1 MKYETFEIDGYSIF
15 VSYYDSQS
23 ELLLEAKTKG
33 EPLIGTYSVIKHQ
46 RHTPD
51 GDYHLH
57 VYDGQNQI
65 FAINKGGL
73 AHDGYHGVRIPN
85 KVYQE
90 LKKRYNGWHFPPNK
104 IIETVNFTYILKPLD
119 ELTYKEIINEI
130 TTIQGERDI
139 LETFKSLIG
148 KSHILNENISKND
161 IRNQIEQVTER
172 FKELFL
178 ESVRRI

>member
-1 MKYETFEIDGYSIF
+1 MKHETFEID
-15 VSYYDSQS
+15 SYLIVVTYHDNQS

-46 RHTPD
+46 RHTPN

-65 FAINKGGL
+65 FAINKGGS

-85 KVYQE
+85 KVYQQ
-90 LKKRYNGWHFPPNK
+90 LTSKFSGWKFPPSK
-104 IIETVNFTYILKPLD
+104 LIETVNYTYILKPLSD
-119 ELTYKEIINEI
+119 LSYKEIINEI
-130 TTIQGERDI
+130 STMQSEREI
-139 LETFKSLIG
+139 LETFKSVSG
-148 KSHILNENISKND
+148 SNQILNENYKIAD
-161 IRNQIEQVTER
+161 IVNQIGQVTER

-178 ESVRRI
+178 ESVKRI